1 MISGKLSKATKKPV
15 LKTKTSKANTNTPP
29 TSKKKALQ
37 GILVLRPSFSN
48 VNDKKFEKNKFDDLI
63 LSPTLPSLI
72 VGRSSKQNDRITFD
86 IAKDHHLWFHVQ
98 GSPGSHVL
106 LQLEPGDRSTPE
118 GLQYAADVA
127 AFYSKARGNNQVPVG
142 YTSPKHVKRITG
154 GSPGMVSILK
164 SEGMVYGNPD
174 KGKIWV
180 EKYGTTTLDIHI
192 KICPYLCTYICIY
205 TYTQMRIK
213 VCERI
218 NIFIMKD
225 ISLCTL
231 LSVYYYIHTYECLN

>member
-1 MISGKLSKATKKPV
+1 LISGKLSKATKKTIP
-15 LKTKTSKANTNTPP
+15 KTKTTKANTNTPP

-37 GILVLRPSFSN
+37 GILVLRPSFLN
-48 VNDKKFEKNKFDDLI
+48 VNDKKFEKNKFDDLV

-180 EKYGTTTLDIHI
+180 EKYGTTALDIHI
-192 KICPYLCTYICIY
+192 HIY
-205 TYTQMRIK
+205 
-213 VCERI
+213 V
-218 NIFIMKD
+218 F
-225 ISLCTL
+225 S
-231 LSVYYYIHTYECLN
+231 YIHIYIIIYKYVHIYIY